1 MPLSDEVQE
10 ALQEGE
16 TIDITTTGR
25 RSGLQRRT
33 ELSFVNVDGKIYL
46 SGRPEKKDWH
56 ANLLAHPEFT
66 FHLKVSVQADLPA
79 VAHNVKDPAERRRLL
94 RRISGKNRTEEE
106 MQPFYEQAPLL
117 EVTFLES

>member
-1 MPLSDEVQE
+1 MPLSDEMRE

-25 RSGLQRRT
+25 RTGLQRRQ

-56 ANLLAHPEFT
+56 ANLLANPDFI
-66 FHLKVSVQADLPA
+66 FHLKLSVQADLKA
-79 VAHNVKDPAERRRLL
+79 RAQNVGDPEERKRLL

-106 MQPFYEQAPLL
+106 MQPFYEGSPLL
-117 EVTFLES
+117 EVTFPED